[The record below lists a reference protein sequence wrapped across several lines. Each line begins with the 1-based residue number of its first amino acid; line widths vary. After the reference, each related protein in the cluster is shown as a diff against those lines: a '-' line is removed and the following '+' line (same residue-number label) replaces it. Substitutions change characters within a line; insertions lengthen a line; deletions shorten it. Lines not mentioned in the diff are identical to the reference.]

1 MTVTRDWVDFVSLA
15 FSGSLVAIGVFGVA
29 YAIRTLK
36 AIRHVHVLG
45 YLRVS
50 ASKRQAGSVAAFQNF
65 EEVWA
70 ALGRLYDDI
79 VKLQESQRQ
88 TTAQLQQNAVQL
100 AKVTERIDR
109 LTEGHERVTSM
120 LATLAGT
127 VTQLAS
133 VVDSHE
139 RRLARMEGQ

>member
-1 MTVTRDWVDFVSLA
+1 MEYPRR
-15 FSGSLVAIGVFGVA
+15 I
-29 YAIRTLK
+29 
-36 AIRHVHVLG
+36 
-45 YLRVS
+45 S
-50 ASKRQAGSVAAFQNF
+50 ASKRKAGWVAAFQSF

-79 VKLQESQRQ
+79 VKLQESQQQ
-88 TTAQLQQNAVQL
+88 TAAHL
-100 AKVTERIDR
+100 AKVTTELDRVTERIDR
-109 LTEGHERVTSM
+109 LAEGHERVTSM

-133 VVDSHE
+133 LVDSHE

>member
-1 MTVTRDWVDFVSLA
+1 M
-15 FSGSLVAIGVFGVA
+15 
-29 YAIRTLK
+29 
-36 AIRHVHVLG
+36 
-45 YLRVS
+45 
-50 ASKRQAGSVAAFQNF
+50 AFQSF

-79 VKLQESQRQ
+79 VKLQESQQQ
-88 TTAQLQQNAVQL
+88 TAIQL
-100 AKVTERIDR
+100 AQVTERIDR

-133 VVDSHE
+133 LVDSHE

>member
-1 MTVTRDWVDFVSLA
+1 M
-15 FSGSLVAIGVFGVA
+15 
-29 YAIRTLK
+29 
-36 AIRHVHVLG
+36 
-45 YLRVS
+45 
-50 ASKRQAGSVAAFQNF
+50 AAFQSF

-79 VKLQESQRQ
+79 VKLQESQQQ
-88 TTAQLQQNAVQL
+88 TAAHL
-100 AKVTERIDR
+100 AKVTTELDRVTERIDR
-109 LTEGHERVTSM
+109 LAEGHERVTSM

-133 VVDSHE
+133 LVDSHE